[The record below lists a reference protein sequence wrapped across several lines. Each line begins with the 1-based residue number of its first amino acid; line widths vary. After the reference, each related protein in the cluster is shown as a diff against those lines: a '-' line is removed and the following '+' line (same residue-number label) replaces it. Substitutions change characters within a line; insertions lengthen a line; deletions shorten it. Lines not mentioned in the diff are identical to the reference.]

1 MGNTRNTG
9 YLQNIVQYD
18 ASNNITLPAKL
29 AITGTVAINNTT
41 PHDTSQFSL
50 DINGG
55 LLVKNTGKTA
65 QFVLINSNPA
75 TGGNHAFVQHTVGGT
90 SGSSYVDI
98 QGYYGQAVTG
108 STVIRLNAL
117 GGNVLIGSLIGTGTR
132 VVVADATGV
141 LSTQAIITLGDLS
154 GVPTSRTLT
163 INGVTYDLTANRSWS
178 ALPIGGVAGDILAKV
193 DGTNYNAT
201 WIPNYTSQVQHQV
214 KLGATMTA
222 GTAVYVSG
230 STGNSG
236 TNMIVSKASN
246 AAESTSSKTLGLTA
260 TGGTTNDIVFVVT
273 EGLLSGLDTST
284 STAGDP
290 VWLGVNGALIFG
302 LLNKPVAPAHLVFIG
317 VVTRVQQN
325 NGEIFVKVQNGFE
338 MNELHDYVES
348 GVQNNFVISYESS
361 TDLYKP
367 KSIATLLGYTPAN
380 AARTITINGTS
391 YDLSVDR
398 SWTINSMVY
407 PGAGIAVS
415 TGTAWGTSLTD
426 NSANW
431 NTSFGWGNHASAG
444 YLTGITSSQVTTALG
459 YTPYNATNPSGYITS
474 AALST
479 YATQTYVGTQIANL
493 VASSP
498 AALDT
503 LNELAAALGNDAAF
517 STTVSTALGNRL
529 RVDINTQGLSATLQG
544 YGRTNLGLG
553 TAAVSNTGDFA
564 AASHTHSI
572 ANVTGLQTALDG
584 KQASG
589 SYAAS
594 SHSHI
599 ISDVTG
605 LQTALDGKQASLGFT
620 PYNSTNPSGYI
631 SSYTETS
638 TLANVTARGASTT
651 TRTTFVEVG
660 VTKDGSD
667 TVATGPWFR
676 WTNAA
681 ETRQMLVQLNA
692 SNGLTYWSYNGTA
705 WVSAMTL
712 SQTGVLSTTGAL
724 SVGNSTEVNGLIQL
738 GANGRYGMGVSGA
751 YTNVYSHDSGL
762 GVRLGSYNGTTF
774 TPVLTAA
781 NTGAVTITGN
791 VSAANLSG
799 TNTGDQTTITGN
811 AGSATLL
818 KSINTTT
825 SVLSNWNPQSLTYQ
839 AWGQAWAHSSISADT
854 GDMVLWLRAG
864 QYSAGGTEVCMMID
878 GDYYAGSGAQKVLHA
893 GNYNSYAVPLG
904 GGTMT
909 GQLQIN
915 TPSNGVGSAF
925 QLYSTAYHQ
934 YLSIY
939 SNGSYEAM
947 VNYRNTT
954 TQWYAGLR
962 TSAQLVGTDGFH
974 FYNTTQAQTV
984 AGFSNTGTIY
994 SIGNI
999 NVNGEGNFGP
1009 DSGGDNGIRI
1019 RYGNGGAGYG
1029 RIRFHQDGTNHS
1041 TIHSFAATWQGG
1053 SFIGASAG
1061 AINID
1066 GQYGATFGGWNVP
1079 YAHIN
1084 SDGIYVKS
1092 WATPSG
1098 AMAWN
1103 SSAVLRL
1110 QQGSTGDNVFMQFRN
1125 RADVGDYSGIL
1136 FSDNNIGGY
1145 LGFRTYASNDVGAG
1159 SDCMIYGTYNDHIF
1173 QNGSSGTFNGKTETF
1188 RIYANGSVR
1197 ATGDVTA
1204 YSDRRVKE
1212 NIITIDNAL
1221 EKTLQ
1226 LRGVFYNRT
1235 DKDDKSQKVG
1245 VIAQEIQEILP
1256 QVVNE
1261 DYNGLLSVSYGN
1273 ITGVLIEAIKEQ
1285 QTQIESQKS
1294 EIDELKDLV
1303 QQLINR

>member
-29 AITGTVAINNTT
+29 AVTGTVAINNTT
-41 PHDTSQFSL
+41 PHDITQFSL

-55 LLVKNTGKTA
+55 LIVKNTGKTA
-65 QFVLINSNPA
+65 QFVIINSNPA

-90 SGSSYVDI
+90 SGSSYADI
-98 QGYYGQAVTG
+98 QGYYGLAVTG
-108 STVIRLNAL
+108 STVLRLNPL

-1197 ATGDVTA
+1197 ATGDITA

-1226 LRGVFYNRT
+1226 LRGVYYNRT

-1256 QVVNE
+1256 QVVSE

>member
-29 AITGTVAINNTT
+29 AVTGTVAINNTT
-41 PHDTSQFSL
+41 PHDITQFSL

-55 LLVKNTGKTA
+55 LIVKNTGKTA
-65 QFVLINSNPA
+65 QFVIINSNPA

-90 SGSSYVDI
+90 SGSSYADI
-98 QGYYGQAVTG
+98 QGYYGLAVTG
-108 STVIRLNAL
+108 STVLRLNPL